1 MEPPVH
7 SFDDPALKA
16 ALGRSL
22 PKDRAPQALRNRIA
36 ALTAS
41 AANPSGAKPSAWE
54 DAPPLKLP
62 IYRQKWV
69 RMAVAAL
76 FAVAA
81 VITAVLVNRNANS
94 VTPGYEIAN
103 SVYRGMVSTHE
114 ARKNNTATPPDSV
127 TTLAS
132 VGQQLSKQLGRGVW
146 APDLTKDGW
155 TFHGGAI
162 RTIGSSQIA
171 QLYFTK
177 GQESLS
183 VLSLPSSLAKGAKD
197 GSTYETTFSGTPT
210 VGFLKKEGLFCI
222 VRQGAPAPSTQD
234 IKALLDKHRDAV
246 VKA

>member
-1 MEPPVH
+1 MEPPVQ

-16 ALGRSL
+16 ALARSFT
-22 PKDRAPQALRNRIA
+22 KERAPEALRNRIA

-41 AANPSGAKPSAWE
+41 GGKPAAWE
-54 DAPPLKLP
+54 DAPPIKLP
-62 IYRQKWV
+62 VYRQRWV
-69 RMAVAAL
+69 RLAAAAL

-81 VITAVLVNRNANS
+81 VITAVLVNRESSS

-103 SVYRGMVSTHE
+103 SVYKGMVSTHE

-127 TTLAS
+127 TTLAAA
-132 VGQQLSKQLGRGVW
+132 GQQLSKQLGRAVW

-162 RTIGSSQIA
+162 RTIGASQVA

-197 GSTYETTFSGTPT
+197 GSTYETTFSGTPIA
-210 VGFLKKEGLFCI
+210 GFLKKDGLFCI
-222 VRQGAPAPSTQD
+222 VRQGGPESTTQD